1 MKRSQTGFV
10 RLDQTN
16 NLASHKVN
24 PIAITTTTTTN
35 DPLFEQKLELATE
48 GLDPH
53 FLKHLRTRVSCDNAL
68 TISEYILLMT
78 VATSYRRTIISSLK
92 LLSEFLSNKPFTDMT
107 RDDVISFLGRLRKD
121 GSEDVMHKWIG
132 SYNLRLAWN
141 NRVSI

>member
-1 MKRSQTGFV
+1 MKRSLRFV
-10 RLDQTN
+10 RPNQTN
-16 NLASHKVN
+16 NLANNKVN
-24 PIAITTTTTTN
+24 AITKITTTTKA
-35 DPLFEQKLELATE
+35 DPLFEQKLELATK
-48 GLDPH
+48 GLEPH
-53 FLKHLRTRVSCDNAL
+53 FLRHLRTKVSSENAI
-68 TISEYILLMT
+68 TISKYILSMT
-78 VATSYRRTIISSLK
+78 AAISYRRTIISSLK